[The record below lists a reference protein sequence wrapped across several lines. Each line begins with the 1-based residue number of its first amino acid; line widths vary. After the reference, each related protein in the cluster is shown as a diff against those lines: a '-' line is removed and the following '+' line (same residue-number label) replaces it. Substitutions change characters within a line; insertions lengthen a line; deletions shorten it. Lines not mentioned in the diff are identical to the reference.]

1 MAIRMRKQKYPRQKL
16 IAVDVDGTLF
26 SRGKLNTDLVEWC
39 KQKKN
44 EGFKMMLWSARGQKH
59 AEEAAY
65 RSGLIEVFDTVISKP
80 GYILDDKGWGWIKYT
95 KQVNNL
101 MQELT

>member
-26 SRGKLNTDLVEWC
+26 VRGALNVDLAEWC
-39 KQKKN
+39 KQKKS
-44 EGFKMMLWSARGQKH
+44 EGFRLMLWSARGQKH

-65 RSGLIEVFDTVISKP
+65 RSNLEDVFDTVISKP
-80 GYILDDKGWGWIKYT
+80 GFVVDDMGWSWVKYT
-95 KQVNNL
+95 KIIDRL
-101 MQELT
+101 ETELV